1 MSCIE
6 VNLLTQLKAAAGC
19 GRFEIECNAAMPVS
33 SVLCVA
39 VDRYKELGPLIFND
53 DGIAHGWLMIGI
65 IYAIDIIAQY
75 ISHNA
80 IFSNNEIPGSVRIT

>member
-19 GRFEIECNAAMPVS
+19 GRFEIECNAAMPIS

-65 IYAIDIIAQY
+65 
-75 ISHNA
+75 
-80 IFSNNEIPGSVRIT
+80 NEAMVARGSDPEVQPGSSVLLGTPISGG